1 MLGGYAAIN
10 SIVEGLAIQI
20 LMILS
25 GFLSVTDQAANTII
39 MNIVLMMQSIGVG
52 LASSA
57 TTFVGGQIGKQD
69 IKSARKYYFAHF
81 AVALLIYMISASVL
95 YLSSD
100 IILTN
105 YTVNK
110 DVLEKCH

>member
-39 MNIVLMMQSIGVG
+39 MNIVLMM
-52 LASSA
+52 
-57 TTFVGGQIGKQD
+57 
-69 IKSARKYYFAHF
+69 
-81 AVALLIYMISASVL
+81 
-95 YLSSD
+95 
-100 IILTN
+100 
-105 YTVNK
+105 
-110 DVLEKCH
+110 